1 MPAVPAPSG
10 VSSSS
15 LGLAPLSSTD
25 IGVVRKLEDAI
36 ATVVRGKPEAIRAAV
51 VTLLA
56 RGHLLIE
63 DIPGVGKTTLARALA
78 AALGGTFRRIQF
90 TSDLLPSD
98 IVGVSVYD
106 QHGKVFELKRG
117 PIFANVVLADEINR
131 TTPRTQSA
139 LLEAMSEGQVSID
152 DATHTLDT
160 PFLVLATQNP
170 AEHYGT
176 YPLPESQMDRFL
188 LRISIGYPGKHV
200 ERELLRERAGGDPVT
215 RLTPVVDLAAV
226 RALQDGVETIRVDDA
241 LLDYAMTIIDETR
254 RHPSIAVGVST
265 RAALAWYRAAQAAA
279 LAAGRDCVVPD
290 DIKRLAVPCLAHRL
304 VLAQAHDSLGRIRA
318 DGERLIHEII
328 HRVAVPT

>member
-1 MPAVPAPSG
+1 MPAVPVPSED
-10 VSSSS
+10 VALSA
-15 LGLAPLSSTD
+15 APLSSTD
-25 IGVVRKLEDAI
+25 IGAVRKLEDAI
-36 ATVVRGKPEAIRAAV
+36 ATVVRGKPEAIRAAI

-98 IVGVSVYD
+98 IVGVSIYD
-106 QHGKVFELKRG
+106 QHGKAFELKRG

-152 DATHTLDT
+152 DTTHTLDS
-160 PFLVLATQNP
+160 PFIVLATQNP

-188 LRISIGYPGKHV
+188 LRISIGYPAKAI

-215 RLTPVVDLAAV
+215 RLSPVVDLAAV
-226 RALQDGVETIRVDDA
+226 RALQDGVESVRLDDA
-241 LLDYAMTIIDETR
+241 LLDYAMSIVEETR
-254 RHPSIAVGVST
+254 RHPAISVGVST
-265 RAALAWYRAAQAAA
+265 RGALAWYRGAQAAA
-279 LAAGRDCVVPD
+279 LAAGRGFVVPD
-290 DIKRLAVPCLAHRL
+290 DLKSLAVPCLAHRL
-304 VLAQAHDSLGRIRA
+304 VLAHAHDSLGRLRT
-318 DGERLIHEII
+318 DSERLLNEIV
-328 HRVAVPT
+328 HRVTVPT

>member
-1 MPAVPAPSG
+1 MPAVTAP
-10 VSSSS
+10 
-15 LGLAPLSSTD
+15 APLSSTD
-25 IGVVRKLEDAI
+25 IGAVRKLEDAI

-51 VTLLA
+51 VTLLS

-78 AALGGTFRRIQF
+78 ASLGGTFRRIQF

-98 IVGVSVYD
+98 IVGVSIYD

-152 DATHTLDT
+152 DATHALDL
-160 PFLVLATQNP
+160 PFMVIATQNP

-188 LRISIGYPGKHV
+188 MRVSLGYPARAV
-200 ERELLRERAGGDPVT
+200 ERELMRDRAGGDPIG
-215 RLTPVVDLAAV
+215 RLAPVVDLSTIKV
-226 RALQDGVETIRVDDA
+226 LQDGVETIRVEDA
-241 LLDYAMTIIDETR
+241 LLDYAMAIVEETR
-254 RHPSIAVGVST
+254 RHPSVQLGVST
-265 RAALAWYRAAQAAA
+265 RGALAWYRAAQAAA
-279 LAAGRDCVVPD
+279 LAAGREFVVPD
-290 DIKRLAVPCLAHRL
+290 DLKELASSALAHRL
-304 VLAQAHDSLGRIRA
+304 VLAQTHESLGRSRTES
-318 DGERLIHEII
+318 ERVIAEIVS
-328 HRVAVPT
+328 RVAVPT

>member
-1 MPAVPAPSG
+1 MSAAS
-10 VSSSS
+10 VS
-15 LGLAPLSSTD
+15 APLSSTD
-25 IGVVRKLEDAI
+25 IGAVRKLEDAI

-51 VTLLA
+51 ITLLA

-98 IVGVSVYD
+98 IVGVSIYD
-106 QHGKVFELKRG
+106 QTGKVFELKRG

-152 DATHTLDT
+152 DTTHSLDQ
-160 PFLVLATQNP
+160 PFLVVATQNP

-188 LRISIGYPGKHV
+188 LRISLGYPAKAI
-200 ERELLRERAGGDPVT
+200 ERELLRERAGGDPVA
-215 RLTPVVDLAAV
+215 RLQPVVDLAAV
-226 RALQDGVETIRVDDA
+226 RALQDGVEAIRVEDA
-241 LLDYAMTIIDETR
+241 IVDYAMALVEETR

-265 RAALAWYRAAQAAA
+265 RGVLAWYRAAQAAA
-279 LAAGRDCVVPD
+279 LAAGRDFVIPD
-290 DIKRLAVPCLAHRL
+290 DVKGLAVPCLAHRL
-304 VLAQAHDSLGRIRA
+304 VLAQTYDSLGRARTDAERVI
-318 DGERLIHEII
+318 GELAG
-328 HRVAVPT
+328 RVPVPT

>member
-1 MPAVPAPSG
+1 MVTAPAA
-10 VSSSS
+10 
-15 LGLAPLSSTD
+15 LSSTD

-36 ATVVRGKPEAIRAAV
+36 ASVVRGKPEAIRAAV
-51 VTLLA
+51 VSLLS

-78 AALGGTFRRIQF
+78 SSLGGTFRRIQF

-106 QHGKVFELKRG
+106 QTGKVFELKHG

-152 DATHTLDT
+152 DETHELPR
-160 PFLVLATQNP
+160 PFMVIATQNP

-188 LRISIGYPGKHV
+188 LRVSLGYPQKGV
-200 ERELLRERAGGDPVT
+200 ERELLKSRHGADPVST
-215 RLTPVVDLAAV
+215 IEPVVDLAAV
-226 RALQDGVETIRVDDA
+226 RALQDGVETIRMDDA
-241 LLDYAMTIIDETR
+241 LVDYAMQIVEETR
-254 RHPSIAVGVST
+254 KHPAIAVGVST
-265 RAALAWYRAAQAAA
+265 RGALAWYRAAQAAA
-279 LAAGRDCVVPD
+279 LAAGREFVIPD
-290 DIKRLAVPCLAHRL
+290 DIKGLAIACLAHRL
-304 VLAQAHDSLGRIRA
+304 VLAQAHDSLGRQRSDSERA
-318 DGERLIHEII
+318 IADIVG
-328 HRVAVPT
+328 RVAVPT

>member
-1 MPAVPAPSG
+1 MPAVP
-10 VSSSS
+10 VSPMGGGAVSP
-15 LGLAPLSSTD
+15 APLSSTD
-25 IGVVRKLEDAI
+25 IGAVRKLEDAI
-36 ATVVRGKPEAIRAAV
+36 ASVVRGKPEAIRAAG

-63 DIPGVGKTTLARALA
+63 DIPGVGQTTLARALA
-78 AALGGTFRRIQF
+78 ASVGGTFRRIQF

-98 IVGVSVYD
+98 VVGVSTHD

-152 DATHTLDT
+152 DTTHTLDT

-188 LRISIGYPGKHV
+188 LRISIGYPGKAV
-200 ERELLRERAGGDPVT
+200 ERELVRERTGGDPVA
-215 RLTPVVDLAAV
+215 RVSPVVDLATV
-226 RALQDGVETIRVDDA
+226 RSLQDCVETIRVDDA
-241 LLDYAMTIIDETR
+241 LVDYAMSIIEETR

-265 RAALAWYRAAQAAA
+265 RGALAWYRAAQAAA
-279 LAAGRDCVVPD
+279 LAAGRDFAVPD
-290 DIKRLAVPCLAHRL
+290 DVKLLAVPCLAHRL
-304 VLAQAHDSLGRIRA
+304 VLAQAHDSLGRQRA
-318 DGERLIHEII
+318 DSERLITEIV
-328 HRVAVPT
+328 HRVAVPI

>member
-1 MPAVPAPSG
+1 M
-10 VSSSS
+10 
-15 LGLAPLSSTD
+15 
-25 IGVVRKLEDAI
+25 I
-36 ATVVRGKPEAIRAAV
+36 RGKPEAIRAAV

-98 IVGVSVYD
+98 IVGVSIYD
-106 QHGKVFELKRG
+106 QTGKVFELKKG

-152 DATHTLDT
+152 DTTHPLDT
-160 PFLVLATQNP
+160 PFMVIATQNP

-188 LRISIGYPGKHV
+188 LRISLGYPARGV
-200 ERELLRERAGGDPVT
+200 ERELLRDRAGGDPIGKLV
-215 RLTPVVDLAAV
+215 PVVDLDTIKT
-226 RALQDGVETIRVDDA
+226 LQDGVETIRVEDA
-241 LLDYAMTIIDETR
+241 LLDYAMSIVEETR
-254 RHPSIAVGVST
+254 RHPAIQLGVST
-265 RAALAWYRAAQAAA
+265 RGALAWYRSAQASA
-279 LAAGRDCVVPD
+279 LAAGRDFVVPD
-290 DIKRLAVPCLAHRL
+290 DLKELATHALAHRI
-304 VLAQAHDSLGRIRA
+304 VLAQAHESLGRSRA
-318 DGERLIHEII
+318 ESERVIAEIAA
-328 HRVAVPT
+328 RVPVPT

>member
-1 MPAVPAPSG
+1 MPAVP
-10 VSSSS
+10 VSSGGSVAP
-15 LGLAPLSSTD
+15 APLSSTD
-25 IGVVRKLEDAI
+25 IGAVRKLEDAI

-51 VTLLA
+51 VTLLS

-78 AALGGTFRRIQF
+78 GALGGTFRRIQF

-152 DATHTLDT
+152 DTTHTLDT
-160 PFLVLATQNP
+160 PFIVLATQNP

-188 LRISIGYPGKHV
+188 LRIAIGYPAKLV
-200 ERELLRERAGGDPVT
+200 ERELLRDRAGADPVT
-215 RLTPVVDLAAV
+215 RLAPVVDLDTV
-226 RALQDGVETIRVDDA
+226 RALQDGVETIRVEDA
-241 LLDYAMTIIDETR
+241 LVDYAMTIIEETR
-254 RHPSIAVGVST
+254 RHPAISVGVST
-265 RAALAWYRAAQAAA
+265 RGALAWYRAAQGSA
-279 LAAGRDCVVPD
+279 LAAGRDFVVPD
-290 DIKRLAVPCLAHRL
+290 DLKLLAVPCLAHRL
-304 VLAQAHDSLGRIRA
+304 VLAQAHDSLGRLRA
-318 DGERLIHEII
+318 DSERLVIEIL
-328 HRVAVPT
+328 HRVPVPT